1 MHTSDRAIVNGPDAM
16 LTPMNGD
23 CIVQDVLLGKGK
35 PGSDA
40 FQKKIKHSRL
50 DEPNLKEL
58 ILQQK
63 YHEAFRRSLE
73 EPEEFW
79 AEVGRSVTWTKPWD
93 RVLDNSDE
101 PFTKWFVGGELNACY
116 NAVDRHVEAGNG
128 LKTALIHDSPVT
140 NSVRHV
146 SYLELQDKV
155 SRLAGAMADLGVGR
169 GDRVL
174 VYMPMIPEAIIAML
188 ATVRLGAVHSVVFGG
203 FAAREL
209 RMRIEHAE
217 PKVIIGASC
226 GCEPNKVVRYKDIL
240 NEAIATSRFKPLRC
254 IIYQRYNV
262 EVAELDPEYDILWDD
277 AIAMSEPHPCVSVEA
292 NDPLYILYTSGTTD
306 EPKGI
311 QRPVGGH
318 IATLAW
324 TMPTIYGMGK
334 NDVWWTASDMGWVV
348 GHSYIC
354 YGPLVYG
361 ITSVMYEGK
370 PDRTPDPGAYFR
382 VIHEHG
388 VNAMFTAPTALRVI
402 KREDPEVKFGSQ
414 YSTKSFRTLFVA
426 GEHCDNETKAWAQ
439 RTFDV
444 PVLNHWWQTETG
456 HSITAICIG
465 YGHTTNPPKYSAGL
479 PFIGYDVHVLR
490 PDGSEAERNEL
501 GRIVCK
507 LPLPPG
513 TMSTLYKAPERFLQ
527 VYFSKYPG
535 FYDTMDAGFIDDQG
549 YVYVMARD
557 DDVINVAGHRLST
570 SALED
575 VVLSHPDIADA
586 TVIGVPEPTKG
597 DIPLCLFVIKTGAR
611 KTESEIAKE
620 LVRMVRDLIGPIA
633 AFRTAAAVRGLPR
646 TRSGKTA
653 RRSIADLARNKFVK
667 ISGTIEDPT
676 VYQDIKKVLQ
686 KFGYA
691 RTAPDP
697 Q

>member
-1 MHTSDRAIVNGPDAM
+1 VPDV
-16 LTPMNGD
+16 P
-23 CIVQDVLLGKGK
+23 VGKGITN
-35 PGSDA
+35 DV
-40 FQKKIKHSRL
+40 FQNQIRQPLFSQRKHA
-50 DEPNLKEL
+50 EL
-58 ILQQK
+58 EDFVFKQMSVYNQK
-63 YHEAFRRSLE
+63 YQDSFRRSLE

-79 AEVGRSVTWTKPWD
+79 AEIGECVTWTKPWD
-93 RVLDNSDE
+93 KVLDNTNE

-116 NAVDRHVEAGNG
+116 NAVDRHVLAGHG
-128 LKTALIHDSPVT
+128 DKVALIHDSPVT
-140 NSVRHV
+140 KSIRHIT
-146 SYLELQDKV
+146 YLELQDKV
-155 SRLAGAMADLGVGR
+155 SKLAGALAKMGVSR

-174 VYMPMIPEAIIAML
+174 VYMPMIPEAIISML
-188 ATVRLGAVHSVVFGG
+188 AAVRLGAVHSVVFGG

-209 RMRIEHAE
+209 RVRIEHAE
-217 PKVIIGASC
+217 PKVIVAASA
-226 GCEPNKVVRYKDIL
+226 GCEPNRIIRYKDIL
-240 NEAIATSRFKPLRC
+240 NEAIATSSVKPLHC

-262 EVAELDPEYDILWDD
+262 EVAELDPEYDMLWED
-277 AIAMSEPHPCVSVEA
+277 AMVMSDPHPCVPVEA

-306 EPKGI
+306 QPKGI

-324 TMPTIYGMGK
+324 TMHAIYGLEK

-402 KREDPEVKFGSQ
+402 KRVDPEVKYGFQ
-414 YSTKSFRTLFVA
+414 YSTKSLRTLFVA
-426 GEHCDNETKAWAQ
+426 GEHCDYDTVVWA
-439 RTFDV
+439 RRIFHV

-456 HSITAICIG
+456 HAITAVCIG
-465 YGHTTNPPKYSAGL
+465 FSHSLNPPKYSAGF

-490 PDGSEAERNEL
+490 PDGTEANWNEL

-513 TMSTLYKAPERFLQ
+513 TMSTLYKAPERFVQ

-535 FYDTMDAGFIDDQG
+535 FYDTMDAGFIDEHG
-549 YVYVMARD
+549 HVYVMARD

-570 SALED
+570 AALED
-575 VVLSHPDIADA
+575 VVLSHPDIGDA
-586 TVIGVPEPTKG
+586 AVIGVPEPTKG
-597 DIPLCLFVIKTGAR
+597 EIPLCLFVMKQGTM
-611 KTESEIAKE
+611 KTESSIIKE
-620 LVRMVRDLIGPIA
+620 LIRMVRELIGPIA
-633 AFRTAAAVRGLPR
+633 AFRVAAAVTGLPR

-653 RRSIADLARNKFVK
+653 RKSIADLARNRFVK

-676 VYQDIKKVLQ
+676 VYKEIKAVLQ
-686 KFGYA
+686 KLGYA
-691 RTAPDP
+691 KTAPDP